1 MITTLAQVL
10 FLVSSI
16 ALCALILLQQS
27 KGSGMGALGG
37 GASNTVFGAKGAGS
51 FLYKTT
57 RLLAAIFFIGAL
69 GLGYLQNQSVIND
82 SILEDTHLAEKKVD
96 VGLDVPVPSVD
107 NADPASNTDIPVSKQ
122 TQ

>member
-10 FLVSSI
+10 FLVASI

-69 GLGYLQNQSVIND
+69 GLGYLQNKSVSND
-82 SILEDTHLAEKKVD
+82 NILEDTSLIEKKVN

-107 NADPASNTDIPVSKQ
+107 NADPASNTDVPISKQ
-122 TQ
+122 KQ